1 MTTGL
6 FYIDFLYRFAFNV
19 LIVFYRLLG
28 ENFGLAII
36 VFTLVLKFLT
46 LPFALKQIESAKKN
60 KEFQKKYKEIQS
72 KHKNAKNKDKM
83 TKELAQLQSEYLPAQ
98 LGGCLPTILQ
108 ILFFFQVYYVVL
120 NGINVGAEAFNSAN
134 YSFIPPFSEGE
145 VLNLN
150 FLGINL
156 GQSASGV
163 GFGDFSQVWPY
174 ILLVLLVGLTQFFS
188 GRITAGLRALPEK
201 LNGGTKKKGKEKK
214 GKKKKKTAE
223 KQEQK
228 DEIPEDLSMSD
239 AMQQASSQMIYFLP
253 LFTMFIALNFPSG
266 VSLYWTVTNGF
277 AIIQQLIIHK
287 DKALEKINGLLSKF
301 KK

>member
-6 FYIDFLYRFAFNV
+6 FYIDFLYKFAFNV

-60 KEFQKKYKEIQS
+60 KEFQKKYKEIQD

-120 NGINVGAEAFNSAN
+120 NGINVGAEAFNQAN

-145 VLNLN
+145 VLNLD

-188 GRITAGLRALPEK
+188 GRITAGLRALPGK
-201 LNGGTKKKGKEKK
+201 LNGDNKDANKKAKT
-214 GKKKKKTAE
+214 KKKKKSE
-223 KQEQK
+223 KLEKK
-228 DEIPEDLSMSD
+228 DEVPEDLSMSD

-287 DKALEKINGLLSKF
+287 DTALEKINSFLSKF